1 MNEAIRMQ
9 LSAFVDGELP
19 ENEQELLLRRL
30 SQDASL
36 RKQVAEYLAIGH
48 AMRGEVQIG
57 GVNGIR
63 DRVQRTLDEK
73 PMQEPEPVS
82 KPAGSRYVRPM
93 AGFAIAATVALVGI
107 FGLQQMT
114 AVDGVDAEI
123 RDVVA
128 ETIAFPTQPD
138 ANDLL
143 RQYELMHG
151 AIASENGANSIRARL
166 TSLELLQENAEES
179 SPDPAAEP
187 DDDESASSPDTST
200 AE

>member
-1 MNEAIRMQ
+1 MQ

-30 SQDASL
+30 SQDALL

-73 PMQEPEPVS
+73 PMQEAEPVS
-82 KPAGSRYVRPM
+82 APAGNRYVRPM
-93 AGFAIAATVALVGI
+93 AGFAIAATVALVAI

-114 AVDGVDAEI
+114 AVDGVDADI

-138 ANDLL
+138 ADERL

-151 AIASENGANSIRARL
+151 AIASENGANNIRARL
-166 TSLELLQENAEES
+166 TSLELLQESAEET
-179 SPDPAAEP
+179 SPDPAAGTA
-187 DDDESASSPDTST
+187 DEEGASSPDSST

>member
-73 PMQEPEPVS
+73 PMQEADPVAQRS
-82 KPAGSRYVRPM
+82 SNSYIRPM
-93 AGFAIAATVALVGI
+93 AGFAIAATVALVAI

-114 AVDGVDAEI
+114 AVDGVNAEI
-123 RDVVA
+123 NDVVA

-143 RQYELMHG
+143 RQYELLHG
-151 AIASENGANSIRARL
+151 AIASENGANNIRARL

-179 SPDPAAEP
+179 DADPAAGTDDEP
-187 DDDESASSPDTST
+187 DSSKPDASN

>member
-57 GVNGIR
+57 GVIGIR

-73 PMQEPEPVS
+73 PMQEAEPVS
-82 KPAGSRYVRPM
+82 EPAGNRYIRPM
-93 AGFAIAATVALVGI
+93 AGFAIAATVALVAI

-114 AVDGVDAEI
+114 AVDGADADI

-151 AIASENGANSIRARL
+151 AIASENGANNIRARL

-179 SPDPAAEP
+179 SPEPAAEP
-187 DDDESASSPDTST
+187 DAEQGASRPDTRT

>member
-1 MNEAIRMQ
+1 MQ

-30 SQDASL
+30 SQDAGL

-48 AMRGEVQIG
+48 AVRGEVQIG
-57 GVNGIR
+57 GVSGIR

-73 PMQEPEPVS
+73 PLQDVEA
-82 KPAGSRYVRPM
+82 PAESGGTRYVRPM

-114 AVDGVDAEI
+114 AIDGNNADI
-123 RDVVA
+123 NDVVA

-138 ANDLL
+138 ANELL
-143 RQYELMHG
+143 RHYELMHG
-151 AIASENGANSIRARL
+151 AIASENGANNIRARL
-166 TSLELLQENAEES
+166 TSLELLQENAEETAADS
-179 SPDPAAEP
+179 VADPADEP
-187 DDDESASSPDTST
+187 DASSPEIRI

>member
-1 MNEAIRMQ
+1 MQ
-9 LSAFVDGELP
+9 LSAFIDGELP

-73 PMQEPEPVS
+73 PMQEAEPLIE
-82 KPAGSRYVRPM
+82 PAANRYIRPM
-93 AGFAIAATVALVGI
+93 AGFAIAATVALVAI

-114 AVDGVDAEI
+114 AVDGVDADI

-138 ANDLL
+138 ADELL

-151 AIASENGANSIRARL
+151 AIASENGANNIRARL
-166 TSLELLQENAEES
+166 TSLELLQESAEETT
-179 SPDPAAEP
+179 PDPDAGS
-187 DDDESASSPDTST
+187 DDEQGAPGADTST

>member
-179 SPDPAAEP
+179 VPDPAAEP
-187 DDDESASSPDTST
+187 VDEQGSSSPDTSA

>member
-30 SQDASL
+30 SQDAPL

-73 PMQEPEPVS
+73 PMQDTEPVPV
-82 KPAGSRYVRPM
+82 PASNRYIRPL
-93 AGFAIAATVALVGI
+93 AGFAIAATVAMVAI

-114 AVDGVDAEI
+114 AVEGINADID
-123 RDVVA
+123 DVVA

-151 AIASENGANSIRARL
+151 AIASENGANNIRARL

-179 SPDPAAEP
+179 DPDSAAET
-187 DDDESASSPDTST
+187 DDGPASSDPDTST

>member
-1 MNEAIRMQ
+1 MNEAIKMQ

-30 SQDASL
+30 SQDADL
-36 RKQVAEYLAIGH
+36 RQQVAEYLAIGH

-57 GVNGIR
+57 GINGIR
-63 DRVQRTLDEK
+63 DGVQRTLDEK
-73 PMQEPEPVS
+73 PMQEDEAPTET
-82 KPAGSRYVRPM
+82 GSNRLIRPM
-93 AGFAIAATVALVGI
+93 AGFAIAASVALVGI

-114 AVDGVDAEI
+114 AIDSNNPEI
-123 RDVVA
+123 NAVVA

-138 ANDLL
+138 ANELL

-151 AIASENGANSIRARL
+151 AIASENGANNIRARL

-179 SPDPAAEP
+179 DADSVTEPA
-187 DDDESASSPDTST
+187 DESEPSSPDTRT

>member
-1 MNEAIRMQ
+1 MQ

-73 PMQEPEPVS
+73 PMQEAEVVAEP
-82 KPAGSRYVRPM
+82 GSNRYIRPM
-93 AGFAIAATVALVGI
+93 AGFAIAATVALVAI
-107 FGLQQMT
+107 FGLQQLT
-114 AVDGVDAEI
+114 SVDGIDANI
-123 RDVVA
+123 NDVVA

-151 AIASENGANSIRARL
+151 AIASENGANNIRARL

-179 SPDPAAEP
+179 DADPAASIDGEP
-187 DDDESASSPDTST
+187 DSSNSETST

>member
-36 RKQVAEYLAIGH
+36 RQQVAEYLAIGH

-57 GVNGIR
+57 GANGIR
-63 DRVQRTLDEK
+63 DRVRRTLDEK
-73 PMQEPEPVS
+73 PMQEEQAAS
-82 KPAGSRYVRPM
+82 EPAGSRYIRPM
-93 AGFAIAATVALVGI
+93 AGFAIAATVALVAI
-107 FGLQQMT
+107 FGLQQIT
-114 AVDGVDAEI
+114 SVNAVDTDI
-123 RDVVA
+123 NDVVA

-138 ANDLL
+138 ANELL

-151 AIASENGANSIRARL
+151 AIASENGANNIRARL
-166 TSLELLQENAEES
+166 TSLELLQENVEES
-179 SPDPAAEP
+179 EPDPAAEP
-187 DDDESASSPDTST
+187 VDEPNSSNPDIST

>member
-30 SQDASL
+30 SQDAAL

-73 PMQEPEPVS
+73 PMQEAQPVAE
-82 KPAGSRYVRPM
+82 PAGSRYIRPM
-93 AGFAIAATVALVGI
+93 AGFAIAATVALVAI
-107 FGLQQMT
+107 LGLQQMT
-114 AVDGVDAEI
+114 AVDGADADI

-151 AIASENGANSIRARL
+151 AIASENGANNIRARL

-179 SPDPAAEP
+179 IPEPAAGP
-187 DDDESASSPDTST
+187 DSEQGAPSPDTST

>member
-1 MNEAIRMQ
+1 MQ

-30 SQDASL
+30 SQDAGL

-63 DRVQRTLDEK
+63 DGVQRTLDEK
-73 PMQEPEPVS
+73 PMQEAEPAVES
-82 KPAGSRYVRPM
+82 GGNRYVRPM
-93 AGFAIAATVALVGI
+93 AGFAIAATVALVAI
-107 FGLQQMT
+107 VGLQQMT
-114 AVDGVDAEI
+114 AVDGISTDI
-123 RDVVA
+123 NDVVA

-138 ANDLL
+138 ADETL

-151 AIASENGANSIRARL
+151 AIASENGANNIRARL
-166 TSLELLQENAEES
+166 TSLELLQENAAES
-179 SPDPAAEP
+179 DPDAAPDP
-187 DDDESASSPDTST
+187 DDESDPSSAESST

>member
-57 GVNGIR
+57 GVIGIR

-73 PMQEPEPVS
+73 PMQEAEPVS
-82 KPAGSRYVRPM
+82 EPAGNRYIRPM
-93 AGFAIAATVALVGI
+93 AGFAIAATVALVAI

-114 AVDGVDAEI
+114 AVDGADADI

-151 AIASENGANSIRARL
+151 AIASENGANNFRARL

-179 SPDPAAEP
+179 SPEPAAEP
-187 DDDESASSPDTST
+187 DAEQGASSPDTST